1 MDFQSDCLDRL
12 SEKAVPEFAG
22 FAFSLARRLSSL
34 LTQGIL
40 QIMDPI
46 WNLAVEGILVRL
58 VDADTKVHEE
68 VLRLL
73 LLAAGS
79 AGSAQLEARDVARLL
94 TITLT
99 NSQQSREAY
108 ANRNAEL
115 AALPPFPWGGEGL
128 GLGGYDDEMVDEER
142 YGYYGPTGLSI
153 AAEEQGVDGVR
164 GTYAL
169 FVKRVPGLN
178 AELAP
183 EVFAYLQG

>member
-1 MDFQSDCLDRL
+1 M
-12 SEKAVPEFAG
+12 
-22 FAFSLARRLSSL
+22 

-40 QIMDPI
+40 HIKDPI

-73 LLAAGS
+73 LLAAGP
-79 AGSAQLEARDVARLL
+79 AGSAQLEAKDVARLL
-94 TITLT
+94 TITLA

-128 GLGGYDDEMVDEER
+128 GGYDDEMVDEER
-142 YGYYGPTGLSI
+142 YSYYGQTGLSI
-153 AAEEQGVDGVR
+153 AAEERGADGVR

-169 FVKRVPGLN
+169 FVKHVPGLN

-183 EVFAYLQG
+183 ELFAYLQG